1 MFDCALGHNE
11 GGYNSPGAESLWW
24 RRKVPTMLQAL
35 SSTAH
40 LLPKDLKFE
49 HGGAKLSSCP
59 GRHLTSLRPWLC
71 GKHEWKYENS
81 LLLIFEV
88 FFCN

>member
-11 GGYNSPGAESLWW
+11 GGHNSPGAESLWG

-49 HGGAKLSSCP
+49 HGGAKLISCP

-71 GKHEWKYENS
+71 GKLEWKYENS

-88 FFCN
+88 FFV